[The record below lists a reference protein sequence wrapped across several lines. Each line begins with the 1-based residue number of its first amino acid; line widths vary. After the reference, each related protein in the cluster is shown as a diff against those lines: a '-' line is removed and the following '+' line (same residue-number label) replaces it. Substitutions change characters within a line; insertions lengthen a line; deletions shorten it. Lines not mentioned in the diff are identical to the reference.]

1 MKVLSAVY
9 PCDTWDGEIL
19 WNGQPLKA
27 YSIRETEAAGIVI
40 IHQELTLVPD
50 LSVAENIF
58 MGHELTLPGGRM
70 NYPAMIHRAEALMR
84 EQTGSASC
92 RERVCQY
99 V

>member
-1 MKVLSAVY
+1 VPVNRPDEGAVGGLSA
-9 PCDTWDGEIL
+9 WHLGRR
-19 WNGQPLKA
+19 NPLGWA
-27 YSIRETEAAGIVI
+27 AAQAQSISDTEAAGIVI

-84 EQTGSASC
+84 ELKC
-92 RERVCQY
+92 RT
-99 V
+99 